1 MVSMSVSYSS
11 IKAASEPE
19 AIAELLATR
28 VIGPVMPSVVVKKVR
43 PKSGRRFEAPR
54 VMWNVYEAEL
64 ELAGGIAATSLI
76 WTKAFFTDE
85 GCREYQQRISRLLS
99 SQNGNPLDPR
109 GYVQF
114 FSDLNLFLFFF
125 PTDPVFPKMS
135 SVFDPQA
142 MAPMLR
148 EHFLELSPTAQIESL
163 NATRVK
169 YLPEI
174 SCIVRYDAEVG
185 AERPLTIYGKLQ
197 HSKRG
202 AMTYEVMQ
210 ALWDLP
216 ARQAGDLIVSRP
228 LAYYPSHSLL
238 LQSELQGDEI
248 KSDRHSEIFMAQCE
262 AAGRA
267 IGHIHNSGISVGQPH
282 TAEVEIERLELRLEQ
297 FKVSAPRIFFLLR
310 DLLKHI
316 AVKAEKVLP
325 EAPVPSHG
333 DYKYN
338 QFLYDGE
345 HFGMI
350 DVEYFVQAE
359 PSFDLGKYCGHL
371 VPSNP
376 KDWSDSARAEECR
389 RLFLDAYLSVRPAYK
404 GARFSLYEALS
415 LATRALVVAW
425 SQPRNWEHTAET
437 LVAMGF
443 ERLKTRWGE

>member
-1 MVSMSVSYSS
+1 MPVSYSS

-19 AIAELLATR
+19 AMAELLATR
-28 VIGPVMPSVVVKKVR
+28 VIGPVMPSVLVKKVR
-43 PKSGRRFEAPR
+43 PKSGRRYEAPR
-54 VMWNVYEAEL
+54 VLWNVYEAEL

-85 GCREYQQRISRLLS
+85 GFEEYQHRIRKLLS
-99 SQNGNPLDPR
+99 GQNGNPLDPR

-125 PTDPVFPKMS
+125 PTDPVFPKMAT
-135 SVFDPQA
+135 VFDPQA
-142 MAPMLR
+142 MAPMLAK
-148 EHFLELSPTAQIESL
+148 HFEDLRPGAKVASLSS
-163 NATRVK
+163 TRVK

-174 SCIVRYDAEVG
+174 SCIIRYDADIGE
-185 AERPLTIYGKLQ
+185 EQPLTIYGKLQ

-202 AMTYEVMQ
+202 EMTYEVMR

-216 ARQAGDLIVSRP
+216 ARKAGDLVVAEP
-228 LAYYPSHSLL
+228 LAYHPDHSLL
-238 LQSELQGDEI
+238 LQSALQGDEI

-267 IGHIHNSGISVGQPH
+267 IGHIHNSGITVGTPH
-282 TAEVEIERLELRLEQ
+282 TAEVEIERLQSRLEQ
-297 FKVSAPRIFFLLR
+297 FKMSAPRTFFLLR

-316 AVKAEKVLP
+316 AVKAEKVAP

-345 HFGMI
+345 RFGMI

-389 RLFLDAYLSVRPAYK
+389 RVFLDAYLSVRPGYK

>member
-1 MVSMSVSYSS
+1 MVSMSISYSA

-54 VMWNVYEAEL
+54 VMWNIYEAEL
-64 ELAGGIAATSLI
+64 ELADGLTANSLI

-135 SVFDPQA
+135 TVFDPHA

-148 EHFLELSPTAQIESL
+148 EHFEGLRPKADIQSLSC
-163 NATRVK
+163 TRVK

-174 SCIVRYDAEVG
+174 SCIVRYDAEIG
-185 AERPLTIYGKLQ
+185 EERPLTIYGKLQ

-216 ARQAGDLIVSRP
+216 ARQTGDLIVARP

-267 IGHIHNSGISVGQPH
+267 IGHIHNSGITVGQPH
-282 TAEVEIERLELRLEQ
+282 MADVEIERLELRLEQ
-297 FKVSAPRIFFLLR
+297 FKMSAPRIFFLLR

-316 AVKAEKVLP
+316 AVKAEKVAP
-325 EAPVPSHG
+325 ETAVPSHG

-389 RLFLDAYLSVRPAYK
+389 RVFLDAYLSVRPGYK